1 MTHIENKTNQPL
13 NYFDLIA
20 AKVAYRDGHNV
31 TDLLRN
37 QKGVA
42 HNTPEIIETAYDLQ
56 AGAYIAR
63 TKVNLEAVSAYAEE
77 LALCLSSHI
86 SNTTTLLDI
95 GCGEL
100 TTLSLTLARL
110 PVKPKRLF
118 AFDISW
124 SRVFL
129 GCSFADDVLLKEDRQ
144 RLQPFVADIN
154 EIPVSDKSVD
164 VTTSSHALEPN
175 GNNLRSLLLEL
186 FRVTRHRLVLFEP
199 CYEINTED
207 GKARMDN
214 LGYIKNIEGV
224 VSELG
229 GRLIDKIRITNSNP
243 LNPTVCFVIEPPVTK
258 NLTKNTERFNH
269 VFSVPGTN
277 LPISKTDGYYFS
289 KETGLCF
296 PILKDIPILK
306 TNSAIL
312 ASALVI

>member
-1 MTHIENKTNQPL
+1 MTHIENQTNQKL
-13 NYFDLIA
+13 KHFDLIA
-20 AKVAYRDGHNV
+20 AKVAYQSGQNV

-37 QKGVA
+37 QKSVA
-42 HNTPEIIETAYDLQ
+42 NNTPDIIEAAYDLQ

-63 TKVNLEAVSAYAEE
+63 TKANIKAVSAYAEE
-77 LALCLSSHI
+77 LASCLSSHI

-110 PVKPKRLF
+110 PVKPKKLF

-129 GCSFADDVLLKEDRQ
+129 GCAFADEVLSEEDRQ
-144 RLQPFVADIN
+144 LLQPFVADIN
-154 EIPVSDKSVD
+154 EIPISDKSID

-175 GNNLRSLLLEL
+175 GDNLASLLLEL
-186 FRVTRHRLVLFEP
+186 FRVTKHKLVLFEP
-199 CYEINTED
+199 CYEINTEA
-207 GKARMDN
+207 GKTRMDN

-229 GRLIDKIRITNSNP
+229 GKVIDKIIIANSNS
-243 LNPTVCFVIEPPVTK
+243 LNPTVCFVIEPPMTISCAK
-258 NLTKNTERFNH
+258 NSESLNQM
-269 VFSVPGTN
+269 FSVPGTN
-277 LPISKTDGYYFS
+277 FPMSKTDGFYVS

-296 PILKDIPILK
+296 PILKGIPILK

-312 ASALVI
+312 ASALSI